1 MSKKEISLQ
10 DKIKSY
16 GNEIIELEDIVAEVR
31 QKPDMFIGR
40 LGNYAFITMVKEVV
54 QNSFDEILKGVAS
67 SPLVMLTFDQRTYT
81 VTVEDGGRGIPHGK
95 IEKIFGQTNTS
106 SNYVKQDGEYSAGK
120 NGCGAAVTNMLSH
133 KFTVDSYILGKAKHA
148 EFIEGHMW
156 KKGEIDIPCGDRQG
170 TTISFVPNM
179 DIIGE
184 VTSTWLDV
192 LHLVSLI
199 TPLTPIGTVLEFKA
213 IDLDGKV
220 HMETIESKDGIMTFI
235 INMTETPLIAPIH
248 FNADNGIM
256 KAEIMF
262 TYDANVTDNKEEVVS
277 FNNTCPTIS
286 GTHVDGALK
295 GICKFFTEYMN
306 NIYFSNAKNKK
317 LVATFQ
323 DIKVGLK
330 LAISTFHLQAV
341 YNAQAKETLDNKD
354 MLVFVSDL
362 VYKGLSEWSKSN
374 PNDLQKLGKYFKGVI
389 EMRLNADKEK
399 VKLSSRFSTTSLS
412 GGLPDKYVKP
422 NGKKN
427 TELIIVE
434 GDSAFGS
441 ARNSRDNVTQGIFP
455 IRGKMPNVFTNSQ
468 KKVLENEEV
477 SSILSIIG
485 AGWGKNFDISKAKVD
500 RVIIMADADP
510 DGAHIRTLCLR
521 FFAVYCR
528 PLLEAGRIYAALPPL
543 YGIPEKKGFRFFT
556 DKLDFVKFVQNQF
569 TKKYQVTDIKGK
581 AISNKDI
588 LSLLYRNDAYVDE
601 INRVAYTYA
610 IDPILLEYILMH
622 RNLDCKKFTKRIKEK
637 YRYMEPKYDKN
648 SNTIIFSGLANDK
661 YHEIFLNSFLLEQ
674 CKYILEYIDSN
685 VMYYGLNGQIVS
697 LYQLMSE
704 FNRFVPNK
712 LSRFKGL
719 GEMDPDMLGVST
731 LRPDGDRL
739 LVQYTVQDVEDEL
752 RQMRYI
758 NSHKDELIKL

>member
-317 LVATFQ
+317 LVAAFQ

-341 YNAQAKETLDNKD
+341 YNLQ
-354 MLVFVSDL
+354 
-362 VYKGLSEWSKSN
+362 
-374 PNDLQKLGKYFKGVI
+374 PNRRVDYLPLY
-389 EMRLNADKEK
+389 ADDYA
-399 VKLSSRFSTTSLS
+399 
-412 GGLPDKYVKP
+412 GYGYALPDADFRRLRSYKP
-422 NGKKN
+422 YPV
-427 TELIIVE
+427 LRSVYR
-434 GDSAFGS
+434 
-441 ARNSRDNVTQGIFP
+441 RNSE
-455 IRGKMPNVFTNSQ
+455 RGADF
-468 KKVLENEEV
+468 
-477 SSILSIIG
+477 
-485 AGWGKNFDISKAKVD
+485 AG
-500 RVIIMADADP
+500 
-510 DGAHIRTLCLR
+510 
-521 FFAVYCR
+521 
-528 PLLEAGRIYAALPPL
+528 
-543 YGIPEKKGFRFFT
+543 
-556 DKLDFVKFVQNQF
+556 
-569 TKKYQVTDIKGK
+569 
-581 AISNKDI
+581 
-588 LSLLYRNDAYVDE
+588 
-601 INRVAYTYA
+601 
-610 IDPILLEYILMH
+610 
-622 RNLDCKKFTKRIKEK
+622 
-637 YRYMEPKYDKN
+637 
-648 SNTIIFSGLANDK
+648 
-661 YHEIFLNSFLLEQ
+661 
-674 CKYILEYIDSN
+674 
-685 VMYYGLNGQIVS
+685 
-697 LYQLMSE
+697 
-704 FNRFVPNK
+704 
-712 LSRFKGL
+712 
-719 GEMDPDMLGVST
+719 
-731 LRPDGDRL
+731 
-739 LVQYTVQDVEDEL
+739 
-752 RQMRYI
+752 
-758 NSHKDELIKL
+758 